1 MTRRIKT
8 AMFDHDAGKVIKGTR
23 ILYNSDAEDD
33 DQTLYTPEEE
43 QRLQI
48 YGSALDELVSEDA
61 RYTSNYNLWQ
71 RWDNRLRLWWIRQ
84 IEKQAQAGQHT
95 IGVDV
100 VTRAAIIR
108 LGG

>member
-1 MTRRIKT
+1 MTRRVKT
-8 AMFDHDAGKVIKGTR
+8 AFYDHEDGKVIKGTR
-23 ILYNSDAEDD
+23 VLYNSDAEDD

-61 RYTSNYNLWQ
+61 RYASNYNLWQ
-71 RWDNRLRLWWIRQ
+71 RWGNAHRLWWVGQ
-84 IEKQAQAGQHT
+84 IEKQAQAGQRT

-108 LGG
+108 LGS